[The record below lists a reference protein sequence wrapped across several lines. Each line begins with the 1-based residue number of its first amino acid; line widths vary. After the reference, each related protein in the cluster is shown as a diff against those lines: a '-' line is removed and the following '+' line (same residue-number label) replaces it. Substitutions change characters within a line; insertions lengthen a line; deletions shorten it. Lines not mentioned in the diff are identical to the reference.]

1 MRTSAIHDR
10 EIRSQHMACLVTASY
25 AGAMYAPKPHQA
37 TAIAAVLGY
46 FTNDNATRASI
57 IMACGTGKTLVAC
70 WSFQGLDVPTVVFLS
85 PSIQV
90 SAQAAASWAKHGTS
104 ATVIVCS
111 DDDPL
116 GDDRPPE
123 LDGVPVTTSTD
134 EITAILGSRIA
145 WAIFGTYASADKIG
159 AALRALG
166 ATADLL
172 VCDEAHHLAGRDGK
186 QYSLVLCDDGIAA
199 RRRLFFT
206 ATPKVNTRND
216 PGSVG
221 MDDRDIFGEEVYRLG
236 FAEAIKEC
244 LIADYRI
251 LCVQVPDGTDLD
263 DPNATDKA
271 LHVAI
276 AREVRN
282 GLTCPILF
290 RSSRK
295 LCERSAAIF
304 NGLDIPAAVVTGEIK
319 VKARK
324 ARIAEMIAQG
334 GIVLT
339 VDALG
344 EGVDVQ
350 GFGGAGFIDARSSLI
365 KIVQNV
371 SRALRNGD
379 DPSKVAAIIVPI
391 VVKPG
396 QTAELTGTLARVLEA
411 LREHDDRME
420 QVLTAAVRAQHGGER
435 LTDAQEKQIA
445 EWGLSEVLDGPFAE
459 SVLRGVAGE
468 HDWRFERGYA
478 HLLAHVAQTGSAN
491 MLANLV
497 SEDRFPLGR
506 WVCTQRETATGERR
520 ARLRALTGWLDDPRD
535 VGWRAQLDAWRAF
548 VLREARPPRSR
559 LGLPDERELGTWAA
573 NTRAAYRAG
582 KLSAARIADVE
593 ALPQWQWTPS
603 TTPKTDQGHEA
614 AKARRSAMAHIG
626 PSGAVAR
633 INSGRRRWLSRL
645 PLPLAELRSEGCAQ
659 SVIRRLIA
667 DGLATRHGGQRSGV
681 LHATPA
687 GRACLADVQEQAAK

>member
-1 MRTSAIHDR
+1 MH
-10 EIRSQHMACLVTASY
+10 
-25 AGAMYAPKPHQA
+25 APKPHQA
-37 TAIAAVLGY
+37 AAVAAVLAY
-46 FTNDNATRASI
+46 FANDNATRAQVL
-57 IMACGTGKTLVAC
+57 MACGTGKTLVAC

-134 EITAILGSRIA
+134 EIAALLGSRLA
-145 WAIFGTYASADKIG
+145 WAVFGTYASADKIG
-159 AALRALG
+159 TALRAIG

-186 QYSLVLCDDGIAA
+186 QYGLVLRDDGIAA

-221 MDDRDIFGEEVYRLG
+221 MDDHDVFGAEVYRLG
-236 FAEAIKEC
+236 FAEAIKER

-271 LHVAI
+271 IHVAI
-276 AREVRN
+276 ANEVKK

-295 LCERSAAIF
+295 LCDRSADIF
-304 NGLDIPAAVVTGEIK
+304 RGLGIPAAVVTGEIK
-319 VKARK
+319 VKLRK

-435 LTDAQEKQIA
+435 LTDAQETQIA
-445 EWGLSEVLDGPFAE
+445 EWGLSEVLDGPIAG
-459 SVLRGVAGE
+459 SVLRDVAGE
-468 HDWRFERGYA
+468 GDWAWEYRFSR
-478 HLLAHVAQTGSAN
+478 LLAFVAREGHTRVPIKFVDEESFRLGS
-491 MLANLV
+491 
-497 SEDRFPLGR
+497 
-506 WVCTQRETATGERR
+506 WVHLQRRDASG
-520 ARLRALTGWLDDPRD
+520 ARLVRLRGLDGWCDSVLD
-535 VGWRAQLDAWRAF
+535 
-548 VLREARPPRSR
+548 EA
-559 LGLPDERELGTWAA
+559 WAA
-573 NTRAAYRAG
+573 NCDEWRRFAQEHGRAPTNAESGWGSGIRSSHRKGMLAPDKIRDVEGLPYWTWCPNLGPRTPKGRASNSARAAGRRDACLREWLPRLPCLLRDLPSGGQIAAG
-582 KLSAARIADVE
+582 RMI
-593 ALPQWQWTPS
+593 
-603 TTPKTDQGHEA
+603 A
-614 AKARRSAMAHIG
+614 AKLVVKTG
-626 PSGAVAR
+626 
-633 INSGRRRWLSRL
+633 
-645 PLPLAELRSEGCAQ
+645 
-659 SVIRRLIA
+659 
-667 DGLATRHGGQRSGV
+667 TRGTKWGGGFMLER
-681 LHATPA
+681 TPA
-687 GRACLADVQEQAAK
+687 GDAELARLEAEEAGAQAAK